1 MRHDFQITAPDAGRR
16 LDRWLGAALGGVSFS
31 VVRRLLRQKKV
42 RRNGKRARA
51 EDVLAAGDEIVV
63 HHASDAS
70 SDGIKAVEADTRIYS
85 GAAIEVLLED
95 PEFVFLAKPAGVS
108 CSDDGLDTLALAL
121 WLREHF
127 AEDIAER
134 RVRPEPCHRLDR
146 GTTGIV
152 VAALTAHAHEL
163 FRQASQSNRVQKL
176 YEVAVWGEPP
186 APTWNCTAALRR
198 RDRARGDQARM
209 IAAAAQP
216 DAQSADTRFRALACA
231 NRRTLL
237 AATLRTGRTHQ
248 IRAHCL
254 IEGLPVI
261 HDPRYGRPGEEGGDG
276 PMLHARSLTLELEDR
291 SLEVQCP
298 WPQRRARWL
307 RDWSLLVG

>member
-1 MRHDFQITAPDAGRR
+1 MRHEFKITAPDAGRR
-16 LDRWLGAALGGVSFS
+16 LDRWLPSALGAVSFS

-42 RRNGKRARA
+42 RRNGNRARA
-51 EDVLAAGDEIVV
+51 EDILVTGDDIVV
-63 HHASDAS
+63 HLRTDTA
-70 SDGIKAVEADTRIYS
+70 KLEAAPADEDTRIYS

-108 CSDDGLDTLALAL
+108 CSDDGLDTHALAL

-127 AEDIAER
+127 AEDIAEQ

-152 VAALTAHAHEL
+152 VVALTAHAHEL
-163 FRQASQSNRVQKL
+163 FRRASQSNRVRKL

-186 APTWNCTAALRR
+186 APTWNCTAPLRR

-209 IAAAAQP
+209 IAATAQP
-216 DAQSADTRFRALACA
+216 DAQSADTRFSALACA

-237 AATLRTGRTHQ
+237 AATLGTGRTHQ

-261 HDPRYGRPGEEGGDG
+261 HDPRYGRLGDDGGDG

-291 SLEVQCP
+291 SLEAQCP
-298 WPQRRARWL
+298 WPQLRARWL
-307 RDWSLLVG
+307 RDWSLLIG